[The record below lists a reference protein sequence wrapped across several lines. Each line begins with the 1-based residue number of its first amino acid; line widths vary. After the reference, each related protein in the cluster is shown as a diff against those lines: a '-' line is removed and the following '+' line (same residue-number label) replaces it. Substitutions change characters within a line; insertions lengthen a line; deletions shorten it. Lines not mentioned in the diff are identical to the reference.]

1 MSNVDML
8 AALCYDSGTLY
19 IGLIYVLYTDFV
31 CDLGLYSPYCSQY
44 ATSTLFSQPC
54 SLVDMSVLFNAHC
67 AAVAP
72 SKVQTVQGR
81 KYLGQR
87 CIYRR
92 HEDELFNNTALH
104 FSVYIISK
112 KSVIALYIHFSNLL
126 HFGYSNIFVQGY

>member
-1 MSNVDML
+1 MYCIRIL
-8 AALCYDSGTLY
+8 
-19 IGLIYVLYTDFV
+19 FV
-31 CDLGLYSPYCSQY
+31 TWSCTARTVVSVQLP
-44 ATSTLFSQPC
+44 QPC

-92 HEDELFNNTALH
+92 HEDELFNNTAHH

-112 KSVIALYIHFSNLL
+112 KSVIALYIHVL
-126 HFGYSNIFVQGY
+126 HFD